1 MDKYTILSR
10 IGEGAHGV
18 VLKGQHKDTGE
29 LVALKKVPLRKL
41 DEGIPHAALREIKA
55 LQLAS
60 SHPNIVRLREFFP
73 HGAGFTLVFDY
84 MFSDLSEILRSIE
97 SRLCEG
103 KVKTYMIMLLR
114 GDLKPA
120 NLLIDGTGVLKIAD
134 FGLARLFSYD
144 ESRLYSHQVATR
156 WYRSPELLYGARHY
170 TQSVDLWAVGCIFGE
185 LINNSPLFPGEND
198 IEQLWFVIR
207 VLGTP
212 TEKNWPGL
220 SRLPDYNKITFTRC
234 KPVALENILLSPSH
248 LAVDLLEKFLN
259 YDQSKRISAEKLGF
273 QPFPPPQLQC
283 LDDFP
288 FFFKCPALLHDYFL
302 TEPLPVDH
310 TELPKPPT
318 ERPSGTSF
326 EDCLKAPLN
335 SLLPPPSYF
344 DETASYFA

>member
-29 LVALKKVPLRKL
+29 LVALKKVPLKKL
-41 DEGIPHAALREIKA
+41 DEGIPHTALREIKA
-55 LQLAS
+55 LQLTS
-60 SHPNIVRLREFFP
+60 FHPNIVRLREFFP
-73 HGAGFTLVFDY
+73 HGVGFTLVFDY

-120 NLLIDGTGVLKIAD
+120 NLLIDSKGVLKIAD
-134 FGLARLFSYD
+134 FGLARLFSHD

-156 WYRSPELLYGARHY
+156 
-170 TQSVDLWAVGCIFGE
+170 AVGCIFGE

-220 SRLPDYNKITFTRC
+220 SRLPDYNKITFTYC
-234 KPVALENILLSPSH
+234 KPVALEDILLSPSH

-259 YDQSKRISAEKLGF
+259 YDQSKRISAEM
-273 QPFPPPQLQC
+273 
-283 LDDFP
+283 
-288 FFFKCPALLHDYFL
+288 ALLHDYFL

-318 ERPSGTSF
+318 ERPSTTSF
-326 EDCLKAPLN
+326 EDCLKAPLD

-344 DETASYFA
+344 DEIASYFA